1 MNDAN
6 FDVQRIREELGIIV
20 TEPQIGRR
28 RKDLV
33 RYNSVQ
39 AGLPEDWT
47 RATFIVRVSLL
58 EKLKDFAYTER
69 ISIKEALDS
78 ALELFLQDADD
89 LLPHNKNIQRDSDRL
104 QISGEKTYDV
114 KEVAAI
120 LNRTPITIY
129 KYIHNGKMNAR
140 RVGKNFFITESSL
153 LEFARSQSLTIEN
166 SKFNG

>member
-1 MNDAN
+1 MNDDN
-6 FDVQRIREELGIIV
+6 FDVQRIREELGIIA

-89 LLPHNKNIQRDSDRL
+89 LLPHNRNIQRDSDRL

-140 RVGKNFFITESSL
+140 QVGKNFFS
-153 LEFARSQSLTIEN
+153 
-166 SKFNG
+166 

>member
-1 MNDAN
+1 MSNDYSQN
-6 FDVQRIREELGIIV
+6 FDARRIREELGIIV
-20 TEPQIGRR
+20 TEPQIGRK
-28 RKDLV
+28 RKELV
-33 RYNSVQ
+33 RHNSVQ

-69 ISIKEALDS
+69 ISIKDALDS
-78 ALELFLQDADD
+78 ALELFLQDTND
-89 LLPHNKNIQRDSDRL
+89 LLRHNRESPRENERL

-129 KYIHNGKMNAR
+129 KYIHNGKMNATR
-140 RVGKNFFITESSL
+140 IGNNFFITESNL
-153 LEFARSQSLTIEN
+153 RDFAKNNNLVLN
-166 SKFNG
+166 N

>member
-1 MNDAN
+1 MNDDN
-6 FDVQRIREELGIIV
+6 FDVQRIRAELGIIV

-28 RKDLV
+28 KKDLV

-89 LLPHNKNIQRDSDRL
+89 LLPHNRNIHRDSDRF

-140 RVGKNFFITESSL
+140 RVGNNFFITESSL
-153 LEFARSQSLTIEN
+153 LEFAKSQSLVIEN
-166 SKFNG
+166 SKI

>member
-1 MNDAN
+1 MNDDN
-6 FDVQRIREELGIIV
+6 FDVQRVREELGIIV

-33 RYNSVQ
+33 RNSSVQ
-39 AGLPEDWT
+39 AGLPEDWA

-89 LLPHNKNIQRDSDRL
+89 LLPHNRNIQRDSNRL

-120 LNRTPITIY
+120 LNRTPITVY

-153 LEFARSQSLTIEN
+153 LEFARSQSLVI
-166 SKFNG
+166 

>member
-1 MNDAN
+1 MNDDN
-6 FDVQRIREELGIIV
+6 FDVQRIREELGIIA

-89 LLPHNKNIQRDSDRL
+89 LLPHNRNIQRDSDRL

-140 RVGKNFFITESSL
+140 QVGKNFFITESSL

>member
-1 MNDAN
+1 MNDDN
-6 FDVQRIREELGIIV
+6 FDVQRIRAELGIIV

-89 LLPHNKNIQRDSDRL
+89 LLPHNRNIHRDSDRL
-104 QISGEKTYDV
+104 RISGEKTYDV

-140 RVGKNFFITESSL
+140 RVGNNFFITESSL
-153 LEFARSQSLTIEN
+153 LEFSKSQSLVIEN
-166 SKFNG
+166 SKI

>member
-1 MNDAN
+1 MDDDN

-78 ALELFLQDADD
+78 ALELFLQDVDD
-89 LLPHNKNIQRDSDRL
+89 LLPHNRNIHRDSDRL
-104 QISGEKTYDV
+104 RISGEKTYDV

-129 KYIHNGKMNAR
+129 KYIHNGKMAAR
-140 RVGKNFFITESSL
+140 RVGNNFFITESSL
-153 LEFARSQSLTIEN
+153 LEFARSQSLVIEN
-166 SKFNG
+166 SKI

>member
-1 MNDAN
+1 MDDDN

-89 LLPHNKNIQRDSDRL
+89 LLPHNRNIHRDSDRL
-104 QISGEKTYDV
+104 RISGEKTYDV

-140 RVGKNFFITESSL
+140 RVGNNFFITESSL
-153 LEFARSQSLTIEN
+153 LEFARSQSLVIEN
-166 SKFNG
+166 SKI

>member
-1 MNDAN
+1 MDDDN

-78 ALELFLQDADD
+78 ALELFLQDVDD
-89 LLPHNKNIQRDSDRL
+89 LLPHNRNIHRDSDRL
-104 QISGEKTYDV
+104 RISGEKTYDV

-120 LNRTPITIY
+120 LNRTPITLY
-129 KYIHNGKMNAR
+129 KYIHNGKMTAR
-140 RVGKNFFITESSL
+140 RVGNNFFITESSL
-153 LEFARSQSLTIEN
+153 LEFARSQSLVIEN
-166 SKFNG
+166 SKI

>member
-1 MNDAN
+1 MDDDN

-89 LLPHNKNIQRDSDRL
+89 LLPHNRNIQRDNDRL

-140 RVGKNFFITESSL
+140 RVGNNFFITESSL
-153 LEFARSQSLTIEN
+153 LEFARSQSLTVEN

>member
-1 MNDAN
+1 MDDDN

-78 ALELFLQDADD
+78 ALELFLQDVDD
-89 LLPHNKNIQRDSDRL
+89 LLPHNRNIHRDSDRL
-104 QISGEKTYDV
+104 RISGEKTYDV

-129 KYIHNGKMNAR
+129 KYIHNGKMTAR
-140 RVGKNFFITESSL
+140 RVGNNFFITESSL
-153 LEFARSQSLTIEN
+153 LEFARSQSLVIEN
-166 SKFNG
+166 SKI

>member
-1 MNDAN
+1 MDDDN

-78 ALELFLQDADD
+78 ALELFLQDVDD
-89 LLPHNKNIQRDSDRL
+89 LLPHNRNIHRDSDRL
-104 QISGEKTYDV
+104 RISGEKTYDV

-129 KYIHNGKMNAR
+129 KYIHNGKMTAR
-140 RVGKNFFITESSL
+140 RVGNNFFITEASL
-153 LEFARSQSLTIEN
+153 LEFARSQSLVIEN
-166 SKFNG
+166 SKI

>member
-1 MNDAN
+1 MDDDN

-33 RYNSVQ
+33 RNSSVQ

-47 RATFIVRVSLL
+47 RATFIVRVPLL

-89 LLPHNKNIQRDSDRL
+89 LLPHNRNIQRDNDRL

-120 LNRTPITIY
+120 LNRTPITVY

-153 LEFARSQSLTIEN
+153 LEFARSQSLVI
-166 SKFNG
+166 